1 MLIKKTIKEELL
13 ILTLAV
19 TQVEQKWYLDV
30 FRNALWSIAKGILWF
45 LDGFFDIINGI
56 WRYKFFDN
64 DYVNKIFSGALIV
77 ACSWLILKVIIELIM
92 NYIVKNDGR
101 GSPLTIYRGVI
112 LAIVMMFLINP
123 LFQFGYDFS
132 TKATNAVINISGME
146 SSSNAE
152 GTISKAL
159 IRAMAYDDE
168 MKEDDKEYLLN
179 NWKSVNINSTEGGV
193 LGVGDCYKYSLN
205 FFMLIVLAVVTI
217 FLLFFVAIQMAK
229 RVMEIALMK
238 IVGPFC
244 CTSLTNNQSKAF
256 ETWTKSTMGYFLITI
271 VQFICIGLLLNMFG
285 SAIKD
290 NGTLTGIFLI
300 IGALLFT
307 ISTPTLIS
315 SLLGQ
320 QSGMM
325 SAFGDIQSLMAV
337 GSGVNAGLSIA
348 KAGTMSALG
357 KGVDVIR
364 SGTNKISGGIS
375 NMFNGHGGSNLNKE
389 QMDNVKEKMNQH
401 NGYGASR
408 LVKQYT
414 EENMKKKPFTS
425 FNNTNPYKNPFS
437 MKYNPIRNQYMSNSG
452 LEANS
457 NFDRKWY

>member
-1 MLIKKTIKEELL
+1 M
-13 ILTLAV
+13 
-19 TQVEQKWYLDV
+19 DV

-45 LDGFFDIINGI
+45 LDGFFDIIDKI

-64 DYVNKIFSGALIV
+64 EYVNKIFGGALIV
-77 ACSWLILKVIIELIM
+77 ACSWLILKAVLEIVM

-101 GSPLTIYRGVI
+101 GSPLVIYRGII

-123 LFQFGYDFS
+123 LFQFGYNFS
-132 TKATNAVINISGME
+132 TKATDAVINVSGMNK
-146 SSSNAE
+146 SGSAE

-168 MKEDDKEYLLN
+168 MDKDDKEYLIN
-179 NWKSVNINSTEGGV
+179 HWKSVNINKTEGGF
-193 LGVGDCYKYSLN
+193 VGIGDVYKYSLN
-205 FFMLIVLAVVTI
+205 FFMLIVLAVVTV

-244 CTSLTNNQSKAF
+244 CTSLTSNQPRAF
-256 ETWTKSTMGYFLITI
+256 ETWTKTTMGYFLITI

-300 IGALLFT
+300 IGALLFV

-320 QSGMM
+320 QSGLM
-325 SAFGDIQSLMAV
+325 SAFGDMQSLMAI
-337 GSGVNAGLSIA
+337 GTGINAGLGVA

-357 KGVDVIR
+357 KGADVIKGGG
-364 SGTNKISGGIS
+364 SKISGGIS
-375 NMFNGHGGSNLNKE
+375 NMFNSRGGGLNSE
-389 QMDNVKEKMNQH
+389 QMANVKEKMSQH
-401 NGYGASR
+401 NGYGAGQ
-408 LVKQYT
+408 LIKQYT
-414 EENMKKKPFTS
+414 QENMKKKPSTS
-425 FNNTNPYKNPFS
+425 FSNSNPYMNPFS

-457 NFDRKWY
+457 NFERKWY